1 MNDWLVKVVINFDTR
16 NYNAYQPD
24 WILRLQ
30 NSEVIMAVHSDQ
42 KPPIFLET
50 EFFPIGSCTKNNM
63 RFAKQINKLMPSPY
77 TPKCQE
83 YDNDRCELTICI

>member
-1 MNDWLVKVVINFDTR
+1 MNDWQVTIVIGDTR
-16 NYNAYQPD
+16 YYDSDQPD

-30 NSEVIMAVHSDQ
+30 NSEVIIAVHSDQ

-63 RFAKQINKLMPSPY
+63 RFAKQIIKLKPYPY
-77 TPKCQE
+77 TPKCQK
-83 YDNDRCELTICI
+83 YDNNRCKFPTCN